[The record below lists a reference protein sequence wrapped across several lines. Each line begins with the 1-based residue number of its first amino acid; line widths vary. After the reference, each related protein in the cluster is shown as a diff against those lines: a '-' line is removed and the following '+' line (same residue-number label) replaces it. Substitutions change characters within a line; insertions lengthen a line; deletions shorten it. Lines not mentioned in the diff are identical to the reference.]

1 MVEPIE
7 SIAPDDPRAHYH
19 CKRREIAI
27 VIDRSASVRLWLERT
42 GP

>member
-7 SIAPDDPRAHYH
+7 SIAPDDPGAHYY
-19 CKRREIAI
+19 CKRREIAS

>member
-7 SIAPDDPRAHYH
+7 SIAPDDPGAHYY

-27 VIDRSASVRLWLERT
+27 VIDQSASVRLWLERT